1 MSATMAIADKAG
13 FGAGAGAGDG
23 SGAYLLDQFEE
34 FYGDLT
40 ALKQAA
46 RRAVPRARAGDPG
59 EPGEQ
64 DDEGGRMPVGL
75 LASEALDKLQSLLE
89 VQALEAGR
97 RGGDFGVLYYKD
109 AQYVMAVLADEIFV
123 TLDWPGRESWKND
136 LLETRLFGTY
146 NAGDQFFDR
155 LEAVLGEGERGHP
168 ELALVFLMALGLG
181 FKGRYRGRER
191 APKLD
196 EYRRRLFE
204 YVYRKR
210 PNLADPTRLIAPQ
223 AYRHTAADAAPRL
236 LPAPSR
242 WLWVLGGVALAYLVV
257 SHLVWSGYSDTLR
270 GLLAAGGG

>member
-1 MSATMAIADKAG
+1 MATAEITAHGAS
-13 FGAGAGAGDG
+13 AGAQPG

-34 FYGDLT
+34 FYGELM
-40 ALKQAA
+40 ALREAA
-46 RRAVPRARAGDPG
+46 RRAVTRVNPAGSEADGP
-59 EPGEQ
+59 EE
-64 DDEGGRMPVGL
+64 DAGRMPVGL

-89 VQALEAGR
+89 VQALESGR

-123 TLDWPGRESWKND
+123 TLDWPGRETWKND
-136 LLETRLFGTY
+136 LLETRLFGSY
-146 NAGDQFFDR
+146 NAGDQFFTR

-181 FKGRYRGRER
+181 FKGRYRGQ
-191 APKLD
+191 ASPAKLD

-210 PNLADPTRLIAPQ
+210 PNPSDPARLIAPQ
-223 AYRHTAADAAPRL
+223 AYRHTAASATPKL

-242 WLWVLGGVALAYLVV
+242 WLWVLGGVALGYLVI
-257 SHLVWSGYSDTLR
+257 SHLVWTGYSDTLR